1 MLAAGVKPQLA
12 RHRPQRFSFTVF
24 SCLAKRLAKRSF
36 LFWLS
41 FLRIAFRRLLPEPP
55 RSAIRP

>member
-24 SCLAKRLAKRSF
+24 SCLAKLLAKPL
-36 LFWLS
+36 LFADR
-41 FLRIAFRRLLPEPP
+41 FPPPLPEPP